1 METFH
6 DDNGS
11 DLRSTKRTVNSYEEK
26 RWRQKK
32 GVFSCKW
39 PTLIHLRRQ

>member
-26 RWRQKK
+26 G
-32 GVFSCKW
+32 GVKRKLFFSCKW

>member
-26 RWRQKK
+26 G
-32 GVFSCKW
+32 GVKRKVFFHAIG
-39 PTLIHLRRQ
+39 LHLFT